1 MEKSR
6 VKKYAKYREE
16 ILAMKDYTEPSN
28 EEVIVTKE
36 DFRKAKE
43 QNISTTTKSL
53 TVEEIV
59 TAYENYL
66 DPKGE
71 KRENELREKKK
82 KRKEALIIGLV
93 TGLVTGFIILL
104 VILGLILTFGRSLL

>member
-71 KRENELREKKK
+71 NEKMNSVKKRRKEKK
-82 KRKEALIIGLV
+82 L
-93 TGLVTGFIILL
+93 
-104 VILGLILTFGRSLL
+104 

>member
-93 TGLVTGFIILL
+93 TGFIILL
-104 VILGLILTFGRSLL
+104 VILGLILTFGRSLLWN